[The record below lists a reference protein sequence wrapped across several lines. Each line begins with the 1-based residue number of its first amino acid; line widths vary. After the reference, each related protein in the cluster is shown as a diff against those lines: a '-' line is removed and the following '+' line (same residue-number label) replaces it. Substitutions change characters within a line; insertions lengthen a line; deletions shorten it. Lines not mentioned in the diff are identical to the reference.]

1 MAANSSCKPIPRRT
15 TLSRGSNREIDGLKS
30 IERGMNFTV
39 GKKETSNGE
48 SQNFSQ
54 NFCNLGKIF
63 LKPLLFLLLL

>member
-39 GKKETSNGE
+39 GKKETSLANR
-48 SQNFSQ
+48 
-54 NFCNLGKIF
+54 KIF
-63 LKPLLFLLLL
+63 HKIFTILERFS